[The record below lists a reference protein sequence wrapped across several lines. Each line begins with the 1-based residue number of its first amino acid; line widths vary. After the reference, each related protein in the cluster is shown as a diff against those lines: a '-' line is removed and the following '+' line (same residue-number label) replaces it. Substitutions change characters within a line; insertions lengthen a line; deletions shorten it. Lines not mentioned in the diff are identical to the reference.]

1 MSSDSEGIRQ
11 KIKDF
16 AAAAAAHDSDNNCNV
31 FGVVFGKEDP
41 EQYAQ
46 RILRASASAEDGIA
60 SAMGANSG
68 GDAGQ
73 DASVRAKPYAPEAGS
88 ASKEVPVNGGGVAFQ
103 AGGKSVPSIAESS
116 ASAASDERSAGAGGA
131 GESATGDVAQHAG
144 GGRSEQIRKGGKSKE
159 CPVFC
164 VRHSSAPKH
173 YPSMTAAAKA
183 EYPDLRLNTAIS
195 RIGKLLKEG
204 TDEHG
209 CVWRRQEEAEG
220 TLEQPQASPA
230 PRSSEDV
237 GDKRTR
243 THKPETQRYK
253 PTSQS
258 AKRSTP
264 DTSGSRNSSASKKTC
279 RHFQNAQSDGAGGSP
294 AGNHA
299 TGDRQEGGHINDDIH
314 RLRAKRRSGC
324 EKPVEK
330 VKGGKVVQYGSRVQA
345 GAAEFPD
352 WESNRAGLQI
362 TKLIKDG
369 KSGYT
374 DLHGYLW
381 RDCSEGG
388 RADGD
393 GASGWGNHASFEE
406 GGRFNGGNRASQSGH
421 PPARTVRASVCL
433 SLRAVPLSVCLFV
446 PCLCLSVSPCLPV
459 YILVVANVCAKGV
472 DSHRSP

>member
-16 AAAAAAHDSDNNCNV
+16 AAAAAAHDSDNKGNV

-46 RILRASASAEDGIA
+46 RILRASASAEEGIA

-209 CVWRRQEEAEG
+209 CVWRCQEEAEG

-352 WESNRAGLQI
+352 WESNRAGAQI
-362 TKLIKDG
+362 SNLIKDG
-369 KSGYT
+369 KSGKT
-374 DLHGYLW
+374 DKHGYLW
-381 RDCSEGG
+381 RDCSEGC

-421 PPARTVRASVCL
+421 PPARTVL
-433 SLRAVPLSVCLFV
+433 PLSVCLFV
-446 PCLCLSVSPCLPV
+446 PFGVHTR
-459 YILVVANVCAKGV
+459 VC
-472 DSHRSP
+472 